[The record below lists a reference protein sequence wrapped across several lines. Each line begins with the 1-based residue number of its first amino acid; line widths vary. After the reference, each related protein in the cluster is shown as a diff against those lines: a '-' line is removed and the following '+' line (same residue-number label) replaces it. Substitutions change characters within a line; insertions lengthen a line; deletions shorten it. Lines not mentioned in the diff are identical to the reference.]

1 LWRSYEYSYFIEC
14 IGAKSVNRPDAS
26 PPWHSFCVDFHEVTP
41 KEPGTIR
48 AAMRMEATS
57 VNQSSLNG
65 KVLSADVLAADQI
78 QRAVDEILASTR
90 FIDIHTHLFSPAL
103 GKLGLWGIDE
113 LLTYH
118 YLEAEFFRSS
128 DTTPERYWKLSKRE
142 RADAIWQALFVEN
155 SPISEATRG
164 IIAVL
169 QAFDLTTDASA
180 LEEARRFFSTQPLE
194 KHIRRVLQI
203 AGVSD
208 VVMTN
213 DPLDPEEEPVWL
225 NGGQEHEQFHAV
237 LRLDRILCGWPEHWR
252 RLASL
257 GYAVDE
263 KASGKSIAEIRR
275 FLADWHKRMRPL
287 YMAVSL
293 TDRFFYPEDNITSK
307 ILAEAVLPSCREF
320 GIPMS
325 LMIGVRRQVNPAL
338 RLAGDAV
345 GRADLRAVEN
355 LCRDFGENRFLVS
368 VLSRENQHELC
379 VYARK
384 FNNLMPFGCWWF
396 MNNPSIVEEIM
407 RERIELLG
415 TSFIPQHSDARVLEQ
430 VIYKWRNTRRTLA
443 PILTNGYKLIHDD
456 GGGISRQDIQRDVNR
471 LFRSNFENWTGLR
484 VG

>member
-1 LWRSYEYSYFIEC
+1 
-14 IGAKSVNRPDAS
+14 
-26 PPWHSFCVDFHEVTP
+26 
-41 KEPGTIR
+41 
-48 AAMRMEATS
+48 MEATS
-57 VNQSSLNG
+57 ANQSQHNG
-65 KVLSADVLAADQI
+65 AVLPAELLSAHQLLG
-78 QRAVDEILASTR
+78 AVEEILSATP
-90 FIDIHTHLFSPAL
+90 FIDIHTHLFSPAF

-128 DTTPERYWKLSKRE
+128 STTPGQYWNLSKQARG
-142 RADAIWQALFVEN
+142 DAIWRALFVEN

-169 QAFDLTTDASA
+169 QAFGLPTDSSA
-180 LEEARRFFSTQPLE
+180 LKEARAFFQAQAIE
-194 KHIRRVLQI
+194 DHIRKVFQL
-203 AGVSD
+203 AGVSS

-213 DPLDPEEEPVWL
+213 DPLDPDEQPVWM
-225 NGGQEHEQFHAV
+225 NGGQNHSQFHGV
-237 LRLDRILCGWPEHWR
+237 LRLDRVLWGWPQHWQ
-252 RLASL
+252 RLVSQ

-263 KASGKSIAEIRR
+263 CASGKSVAEIRR
-275 FLADWHKRMRPL
+275 FLADWQKRMKPL

-293 TDRFFYPEDNITSK
+293 SDEFFYPDDGITSK
-307 ILAEAVLPSCREF
+307 ILGEAVLPSCSEF
-320 GIPMS
+320 GLPIS

-355 LCRDFGENRFLVS
+355 LCRSFPANRFLVS

-396 MNNPSIVEEIM
+396 LNNPSIVEEIT

-415 TSFIPQHSDARVLEQ
+415 ASFIPQHSDARVLEQ

-443 PILTNGYKLIHDD
+443 PILSNAYTLLLND
-456 GGGISRQDIQRDVNR
+456 GRATTRRDIQRDVNR
-471 LFRSNFENWTGLR
+471 LFRSNFQDWTGLR
-484 VG
+484 TG